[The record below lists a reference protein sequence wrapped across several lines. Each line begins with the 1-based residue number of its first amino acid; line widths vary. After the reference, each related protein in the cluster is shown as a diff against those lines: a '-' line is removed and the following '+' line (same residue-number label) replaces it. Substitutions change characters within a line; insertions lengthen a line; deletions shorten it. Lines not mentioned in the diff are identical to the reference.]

1 VDHHAQAIQL
11 AVSMRERRYTQ
22 VRGQLRDTWP
32 QGHAGTAVVFHV
44 NDDLFR
50 TALGLTVT
58 QVRHCRDGVEL
69 IRLLGV
75 EGVCHG
81 LFEDPSTMLLNGFI
95 HGVGG
100 EIELARPFDEPLIA
114 MDALEQLRIL

>member
-1 VDHHAQAIQL
+1 
-11 AVSMRERRYTQ
+11 MRKRRYTQ
-22 VRGQLRDTWP
+22 VWGQLRDTWP
-32 QGHAGTAVVFHV
+32 PGRAGTAVLFHMH
-44 NDDLFR
+44 DDLCR
-50 TALGLTVT
+50 NALGLTVT
-58 QVRHCRDGVEL
+58 RVRPYSHGIEL

-75 EGVCHG
+75 EWECHG

-100 EIELARPFDEPLIA
+100 QIELARPFDEPLIT